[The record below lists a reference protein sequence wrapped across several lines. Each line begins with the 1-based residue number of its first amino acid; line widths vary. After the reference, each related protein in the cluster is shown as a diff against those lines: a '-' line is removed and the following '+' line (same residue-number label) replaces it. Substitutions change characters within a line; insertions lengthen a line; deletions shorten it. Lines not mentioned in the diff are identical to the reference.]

1 VSILYL
7 YSYLKD
13 NPHLFILSTKKD
25 MGCVIPHQ
33 SNAVNISHQTNAGL
47 RKQKSY
53 SHNREENNSCFPT
66 EIITFVFIN

>member
-13 NPHLFILSTKKD
+13 NPHLSHFIDKKD
-25 MGCVIPHQ
+25 MGYVIPHP

-47 RKQKSY
+47 NTNKGFDHSTQN
-53 SHNREENNSCFPT
+53 H
-66 EIITFVFIN
+66 VQ

>member
-1 VSILYL
+1 VFILYL

-13 NPHLFILSTKKD
+13 NPHLFISSTIKD

-47 RKQKSY
+47 NMTAEQNTNIPNTKIC
-53 SHNREENNSCFPT
+53 H
-66 EIITFVFIN
+66 